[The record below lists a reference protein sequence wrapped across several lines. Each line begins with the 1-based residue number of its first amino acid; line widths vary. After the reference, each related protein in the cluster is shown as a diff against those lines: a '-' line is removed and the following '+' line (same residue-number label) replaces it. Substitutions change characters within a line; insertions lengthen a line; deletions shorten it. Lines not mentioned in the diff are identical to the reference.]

1 MDTEQAVAASNA
13 PVTAAK
19 PRLPLWPA
27 IVLVGVLASVPLML
41 ADRGNTRPCW
51 ELSTCMGQGITSGLA
66 FLSIGPLLLI
76 GMLIAGF
83 PRRDYWLLLVA
94 PVLTGCSLA
103 AVLTGRRWVLDFT
116 VDGHPPAAPALVWV
130 LATTAPIVASW
141 IAVRLT
147 PTPRWWRIIAPV
159 TVLALALGI
168 VWGSREAEHAKLVRQ
183 IAAVPV
189 TLYRPTLP
197 NTTLHQAAAN
207 QNPTAVSLYYQGT
220 SYATVYLIPLAGSTP
235 CQTIRQLNVYGLDE
249 KRCTGDEFT
258 STDGSYA
265 AAMLRRGD
273 TVLAASAHSPGLTPE
288 QLLEALRNAP
298 TTDAATLAR

>member
-1 MDTEQAVAASNA
+1 MDSEQMTASNA
-13 PVTAAK
+13 PVTAAR
-19 PRLPLWPA
+19 PRLPLWPT
-27 IVLVGVLASVPLML
+27 IVLVGVLASLPLML
-41 ADRGNTRPCW
+41 ADRANSRECW

-76 GMLIAGF
+76 GMLIARF

-94 PVLTGCSLA
+94 PVLTGCSVA

-130 LATTAPIVASW
+130 LAATAPIVASW
-141 IAVRLT
+141 IVVRLT
-147 PTPRWWRIIAPV
+147 PTPWWWRIIAPV

-189 TLYRPTLP
+189 TLYLPTLP
-197 NTTLHQAAAN
+197 NATLHQAAAYPN
-207 QNPTAVSLYYQGT
+207 STAVTLYYQGT
-220 SYATVYLIPLAGSTP
+220 SYPAVYLIPLAGSTP
-235 CQTIRQLNVYGLDE
+235 CHTLRQFIIYGLDN
-249 KRCTGDEFT
+249 KRCSGDEFT

-273 TVLAASAHSPGLTPE
+273 TVLAAYNHSPGLTPE
-288 QLLEALRNAP
+288 QLLEALRSAP